1 MPFLLIY
8 SLSWKCL
15 WDQLSILLPA
25 ADWQVLVWNSKSPE
39 TKTMKVGLN
48 KFVKSNGV
56 NLFLAGFQ
64 KFEPTVLRWKAC
76 ACVWRSCRS
85 RALSLLSFSC
95 FSVPCEENNKEMIH
109 KNHQKSPPLNWGNF
123 SWKKWTKKLVKSKCV
138 TNRVFFSAV
147 IPSCLISFGLNLC
160 RRG

>member
-1 MPFLLIY
+1 M
-8 SLSWKCL
+8 
-15 WDQLSILLPA
+15 
-25 ADWQVLVWNSKSPE
+25 
-39 TKTMKVGLN
+39 MKVGLN

-64 KFEPTVLRWKAC
+64 KFEHTVLRWKAC

-123 SWKKWTKKLVKSKCV
+123 SWKSERKNSWNRGVLKIEFFQCSDSQLSNQLWAKFVPPGIVVQVWEKKIVNKVISQTFHTKAFPRL
-138 TNRVFFSAV
+138 
-147 IPSCLISFGLNLC
+147 
-160 RRG
+160 